1 MDFLDFIQRSNEC
14 ASREQLIK
22 VFETALREYG
32 VNGFIYSLFLGSLAS
47 TDNILHGVARS
58 YSEDWMKHYAEKN
71 YLQHDPTYRY
81 IGHKSGAVTW
91 KDLQKTQE
99 FSKKEK
105 REMDEAE
112 EAGLKNG
119 VALAIHGPSGQT
131 AGFGFVSGQRLYK
144 NELGILYALANQ
156 FHLAYKSFNKT
167 SDTLPPVTL
176 SDRQK
181 EVLEWS
187 SIGKSYGE
195 IANIMKISNATVD
208 DHFRQIYKKL
218 DSNDKMSAFVKAVK
232 LGLIRI

>member
-105 REMDEAE
+105 RVMDEAE

-119 VALAIHGPSGQT
+119 VALAISRPFRTNSGFRICQRPK
-131 AGFGFVSGQRLYK
+131 AIQKRVGHFICISQPISFGLQEFQ
-144 NELGILYALANQ
+144 Q
-156 FHLAYKSFNKT
+156 
-167 SDTLPPVTL
+167 
-176 SDRQK
+176 
-181 EVLEWS
+181 
-187 SIGKSYGE
+187 
-195 IANIMKISNATVD
+195 NI
-208 DHFRQIYKKL
+208 
-218 DSNDKMSAFVKAVK
+218 
-232 LGLIRI
+232 